1 MKLIVGLGNPGA
13 KYEKARHNVGFLVV
27 DALARSSK
35 FQVPL
40 RPRSGQASSKFK
52 SELLIFNNDVIFVKP
67 QTFMNLSGEAVVLV
81 KNYYKIGVGDIWVVH
96 DDVDLEVGRI
106 KIQIGGGS
114 AGHNGLN
121 SIIEKLGTEDF
132 VRFRVGIGRPENPNV
147 PIEDFVLQNITGGE
161 GIDECVKAICD
172 GLEKGLEYAKSQN
185 YSRKT

>member
-1 MKLIVGLGNPGA
+1 MKLIVGLGNPGV
-13 KYEKARHNVGFLVV
+13 KYEKARHNVGFMVV
-27 DALARSSK
+27 GRLYQRSK
-35 FQVPL
+35 IKDQKLDQKLKAEIV
-40 RPRSGQASSKFK
+40 
-52 SELLIFNNDVIFVKP
+52 IIDNDVIVVKP
-67 QTFMNLSGEAVVLV
+67 QTYMNLSGEAVVLV
-81 KNYYKIGVGDIWVVH
+81 KNYYKIPVSDIWVIH